1 MVRVPKPALHKTIFQ
16 ARYKAELKFY
26 ELLMPAAQRLHEYP
40 HWETDRL
47 IVTLR
52 DFDKHCSV
60 AIAHDS
66 FSYEQDS
73 QDTAMEEKY
82 VQQVLD
88 ELPAALQVDFFTRLG
103 YRRQYL
109 IAVDMPFD
117 GLVRVMNL
125 KLFSQDERL
134 RRIMPVQVEDL
145 LYRIDSRDEPYRYHL
160 TIGPVR
166 KPEIPRYVTY
176 NRQHHLNPLTSE
188 KEYLAIIEKYPDVA
202 VFMDLDLYQESER
215 LQAWEAAPF
224 VAAARQ
230 KLQGLAEDVSE
241 YLFLREVEA

>member
-1 MVRVPKPALHKTIFQ
+1 
-16 ARYKAELKFY
+16 
-26 ELLMPAAQRLHEYP
+26 
-40 HWETDRL
+40 
-47 IVTLR
+47 
-52 DFDKHCSV
+52 
-60 AIAHDS
+60 
-66 FSYEQDS
+66 
-73 QDTAMEEKY
+73 MEEKY
-82 VQQVLD
+82 IQRVLD
-88 ELPAALQVDFFTRLG
+88 ELPAALQVQFFTRLG

-109 IAVDMPFD
+109 IAVDLPFD

-134 RRIMPVQVEDL
+134 RQFMPIQVEDL
-145 LYRIDSRDEPYRYHL
+145 MYRIDSRDEPYRYHL

-176 NRQHHLNPLTSE
+176 NRQHHLNPASSE

-202 VFMDLDLYQESER
+202 VFLDLDLYQEGER
-215 LQAWEAAPF
+215 LQAGEAASF
-224 VAAARQ
+224 IVAARQ

>member
-52 DFDKHCSV
+52 DFDKHCSM

-166 KPEIPRYVTY
+166 KPEIPRYVAY

-188 KEYLAIIEKYPDVA
+188 KEYLAILDKYPEVA
-202 VFMDLDLYQESER
+202 VFLDLDLYQESER
-215 LQAWEAAPF
+215 LQAGEAAPF
-224 VAAARQ
+224 IADARH
-230 KLQGLAEDVSE
+230 KLQSLAEDVSA

>member
-1 MVRVPKPALHKTIFQ
+1 MLRVPKPELYKTIFQ

-47 IVTLR
+47 RVTLR

-73 QDTAMEEKY
+73 KDTAMEEKY
-82 VQQVLD
+82 IQRVLD
-88 ELPAALQVDFFTRLG
+88 ELPAALQVGFFTRLG

-109 IAVDMPFD
+109 IAVEMPFN

-134 RRIMPVQVEDL
+134 RQIMPVQVEDL

-176 NRQHHLNPLTSE
+176 NRQHHLNPLASE

-202 VFMDLDLYQESER
+202 VFLDLDLYQEGER
-215 LQAWEAAPF
+215 LQGGEAAPF
-224 VAAARQ
+224 VVAARQ